1 MQYTMKALVFDS
13 LNGCPE
19 RDKSRVERRSDLDR
33 RTISRTTHHHH
44 LVGGRRKGYCRRSK
58 QYNYFVD
65 WHTSVHFAVVVGIMM
80 LSAIDALMTTVIL
93 SLGGEEINYLM
104 DWAIQKDIHLFVRV
118 KLALTG
124 LGLILLTRY
133 IHFRVF
139 NLFKVSH
146 FMLATLAGYSVLIV
160 YEVTRF
166 M

>member
-1 MQYTMKALVFDS
+1 MKVIGFEN
-13 LNGCPE
+13 LNTCPE
-19 RDKSRVERRSDLDR
+19 LGVDRVERRCGLDR
-33 RTISRTTHHHH
+33 RTISRATHHHH
-44 LVGGRRKGYCRRSK
+44 LVGGRRKDNCRRSK

-65 WHTSVHFAVVVGIMM
+65 WHNPAHFAVVAGIML
-80 LSAIDALMTTVIL
+80 LSVFDALMTTMIL
-93 SLGGEEINYLM
+93 SLGGEEINLFM
-104 DWAIQKDIHLFVRV
+104 HWVVQKDIALFVQV

-146 FMLATLAGYSVLIV
+146 FMSAALVGYSILIV
-160 YEVTRF
+160 YEISCL